1 MVQRHVHIVRT
12 GVAMHLHPGDEIEEQ
27 GAGRLFVVILEDFF
41 ADAALLGSFGQKF
54 LIVERDTEL
63 FREHPS
69 DIASA
74 RTKLSADGDDT
85 IRLHMKYLTFL
96 RVKRHSLST
105 LSPFSIAQNARL
117 SNGVFVFHVVYG

>member
-12 GVAMHLHPGDEIEEQ
+12 GVAMHLHPSDEIEKQ

-96 RVKRHSLST
+96 RVKRHSLPT

-117 SNGVFVFHVVYG
+117 GNGVFVFHVVYG

>member
-74 RTKLSADGDDT
+74 RAKLSADGDDT

-96 RVKRHSLST
+96 RVKRHSLPT
-105 LSPFSIAQNARL
+105 LSPFSIAQTARL